1 MYIYIYIYTYTHIHT
16 YTLTYTDY
24 TYICIYIYTHMSDQ
38 RRARPSMMYEG
49 PFALYDEP
57 MESCTDTYICIYII
71 ERDTYIHIHICIYIY
86 RERDVCV
93 YIYIYIYADIGVI
106 DTIGAQDPPCQ
117 CCRHIY
123 IYIYTLEH
131 GLFEAWPHDLA
142 RSRGY
147 VFAHRS
153 HSEFK

>member
-1 MYIYIYIYTYTHIHT
+1 MYIYIYIYIHIHT
-16 YTLTYTDY
+16 YIHIHLHIQITHTYVY
-24 TYICIYIYTHMSDQ
+24 IYIYTHMSDQ

-71 ERDTYIHIHICIYIY
+71 ERDTYIHIHMYIYIY
-86 RERDVCV
+86 REREMHV
-93 YIYIYIYADIGVI
+93 YIYIYADIGVI